1 MTSRRL
7 RPTRT
12 RGTAQS
18 KKMLPPGM
26 VIPKGIPRGTSTGK
40 PIKTGGGRSLKGGG
54 RSLKDA
60 MNAWNES
67 QRKAAKVRAAGKA
80 RSTGT
85 PKAPTRTKRPTTATP
100 KRATPT
106 AVGRPRRPARPPVR
120 PRGRR
125 TR

>member
-26 VIPKGIPRGTSTGK
+26 VIPKGTSTGK

-60 MNAWNES
+60 MKGFIER
-67 QRKAAKVRAAGKA
+67 QKKAAKVKAAGKA